1 MDNLLSELSPKSAKV
16 EPQSSPLQSQS
27 HSPPTETSNKEQ
39 GNLPELIT
47 QSFKLELERTPELF
61 QQAIL
66 SPEQAPPQPQPMEVE
81 NTQPTPRNT
90 SEDGNKDVEI
100 IEEAPKVD
108 ETPKIQ
114 RLVLSA
120 GSNGSEHIAQFK
132 NDLRLRN
139 DENVTEQ
146 LISED
151 IPEKEYALVT
161 LCIEYDDDFVDNFK
175 QLNELVKKD
184 IIKNAKEVTYHIDF
198 DKNKKWSA
206 ISNEEKDAYT
216 QFIDNLAKEA
226 AAKVTHCSL
235 IHKYDPDTVFVTEK
249 DQLAK
254 LGQEIQSD
262 VTQWTHLKIFDY
274 GLNSLRFFPGVRFP
288 DSLESMHVGGG
299 NSLETL
305 AGFKIPSSLKALDA
319 SKSLLSTIDYIS
331 LPPTTEH
338 LLLSDNRIYFLN
350 YAEFPARLQ
359 SLDLSNNRI
368 DLLKNINFPKFLRY
382 LSVSNN
388 PIECIKGVRF
398 PESLEYLDVSCIP
411 NESMTGIKFPDLA
424 IWLNLQQSM
433 TNTRGLKI
441 PSMVRELNM
450 AGNGVNS
457 INPLKLPNSI
467 ESLFLT
473 NNNIKTLNK
482 VAFPSCLKELYLGN
496 NMITTLKN
504 VQFPPTLEVLDLEM
518 DPHLEENEK
527 FITSIKDVTFTA
539 NLKVL
544 NLGYHLIKTIESMDF
559 PYSLEELKLQYN
571 DLRVFRN
578 VRFGPNLR
586 LLDLSGNQDLYNLDG
601 VVLPNSLKELRIPSV
616 LLNNLPY
623 GLVDRVNKGEV
634 KLTKS
639 MPYTV

>member
-1 MDNLLSELSPKSAKV
+1 MEIPLSELSPKSVKV
-16 EPQSSPLQSQS
+16 QSKSSPLQSDNGIDS
-27 HSPPTETSNKEQ
+27 MNKPQNCFHEEVSA
-39 GNLPELIT
+39 PY
-47 QSFKLELERTPELF
+47 KLELERTPEIL
-61 QQAIL
+61 QQAIQSL
-66 SPEQAPPQPQPMEVE
+66 
-81 NTQPTPRNT
+81 
-90 SEDGNKDVEI
+90 
-100 IEEAPKVD
+100 EEAPQEPSSMDIDTASTTIPTSD
-108 ETPKIQ
+108 EVKTTGEKDLPRAVAKSSRFVGCI
-114 RLVLSA
+114 
-120 GSNGSEHIAQFK
+120 GSNGSQHIAQFK
-132 NDLRLRN
+132 DDIKLRS
-139 DENVTEQ
+139 DESIIEQ
-146 LISED
+146 LISEEV
-151 IPEKEYALVT
+151 PEKEYDAVT
-161 LCIEYDDDFVDNFK
+161 LCIEYDHNFIVNLK
-175 QLNELVKKD
+175 DLSEFIKKD

-198 DKNKKWSA
+198 DSTKKWGSVTD
-206 ISNEEKDAYT
+206 EEKAQYV
-216 QFIDNLAKEA
+216 QFLENLSQEA

-254 LGQEIQSD
+254 LGQEILGD
-262 VTQWTHLKIFDY
+262 INKWTNLKIFDY
-274 GLNSLRFFPGVRFP
+274 GLNCLRFFPGVRFP
-288 DSLESMHVGGG
+288 DSLEVMHVGGG

-305 AGFKIPSSLKALDA
+305 AGFKIPSNLKVLDA
-319 SKSLLSTIDYIS
+319 SRSLLSTIDYIS
-331 LPPTTEH
+331 LPQTTEH
-338 LLLSDNRIYFLN
+338 LILSDNKIYFLN

-368 DLLKNINFPKFLRY
+368 DLLKNINFPKNLRY

-398 PESLEYLDVSCIP
+398 PDSVEHLDISCIP
-411 NESMTGIKFPDLA
+411 NESMTGIKFPDLT

-482 VAFPSCLKELYLGN
+482 VAFPSCLKELHLGN

-504 VQFPPTLEVLDLEM
+504 VQFPPTLQILDLEM

-527 FITSIKDVTFTA
+527 FITSIKDVVFSA

-559 PYSLEELKLQYN
+559 PYSLEELKLHYN

-578 VRFGPNLR
+578 VRFGPHLR
-586 LLDLSGNQDLYNLDG
+586 VLDLSGNQDLYNMDG
-601 VVLPNSLKELRIPSV
+601 VILPNSLKEFRAPSV

-623 GLVDRVNKGEV
+623 GLVERVNKGEV

>member
-1 MDNLLSELSPKSAKV
+1 MEIPLSELSPTSAKV
-16 EPQSSPLQSQS
+16 EPKSSPIPSNASIENQNGTQS
-27 HSPPTETSNKEQ
+27 
-39 GNLPELIT
+39 GLPE
-47 QSFKLELERTPELF
+47 QMAPSYKLELERTPELF

-66 SPEQAPPQPQPMEVE
+66 GPEDATSKPQAMEVDNE
-81 NTQPTPRNT
+81 LLMRLSADEVKILEKTDLTT
-90 SEDGNKDVEI
+90 A
-100 IEEAPKVD
+100 APKSTRIIVN
-108 ETPKIQ
+108 
-114 RLVLSA
+114 A
-120 GSNGSEHIAQFK
+120 GFNGSDHISQFK
-132 NDLRLRN
+132 SDLKLRG
-139 DENVTEQ
+139 EEKITEQ
-146 LISED
+146 SLDEEVPQGNFD
-151 IPEKEYALVT
+151 YVT
-161 LCIEYDDDFVDNFK
+161 ICIEYDQNFTKNLKSLGELFKKDFVKDA
-175 QLNELVKKD
+175 KK
-184 IIKNAKEVTYHIDF
+184 VTYHIDF
-198 DKNKKWSA
+198 DSTKKWAS
-206 ISNEEKDAYT
+206 ISGDEKEQYVE
-216 QFIDNLAKEA
+216 FIEDLSQAA

-249 DQLAK
+249 DQLAE
-254 LGQEIQSD
+254 LGQEILGD
-262 VTQWTHLKIFDY
+262 INKWTNLKIFDY
-274 GLNSLRFFPGVRFP
+274 GLNCLRFFPGVRFP
-288 DSLESMHVGGG
+288 DSLEVMHVGGG

-305 AGFKIPSSLKALDA
+305 AGFKIPSSLKVLDA
-319 SKSLLSTIDYIS
+319 SRSLLSTIDYIS

-350 YAEFPARLQ
+350 YAEFPVRLQ

-368 DLLKNINFPKFLRY
+368 DLLKNINFPKHLRY

-398 PESLEYLDVSCIP
+398 PESIEHLDLSCIP
-411 NESMTGIKFPDLA
+411 NESMTGIKFPDLT
-424 IWLNLQQSM
+424 ISLNLQQSM

-441 PSMVRELNM
+441 PPLVRDLNM
-450 AGNGVNS
+450 SGNGVNS

-504 VQFPPTLEVLDLEM
+504 VQFPPTLEILDLEM

-527 FITSIKDVTFTA
+527 FITSIKDVIFSA
-539 NLKVL
+539 HLKVL

-586 LLDLSGNQDLYNLDG
+586 ILDLSGNQDLYNMDG
-601 VVLPNSLKELRIPSV
+601 VVLPNSLKEFRVPSV

-623 GLVDRVNKGEV
+623 GLVERVNKGEV

-639 MPYTV
+639 MPYTI